1 MKPWELT
8 LKYPPPINPHSIRN
22 EGKLCFHFPCL
33 RISREQ
39 KSLDVWCV
47 MWHSNGIHLILQ
59 LRILLS
65 HWENRDT
72 FKATGNNTQS
82 SKVKVFQSW
91 STRSHVAS
99 EHKGMDFWQGSPTQ
113 ERVQSWE
120 LVTLLLR
127 TCSFE
132 RNSAEKWES
141 SWCHGTSV
149 FWIVCE
155 KKTQEGWGFSV
166 TMTTWRDPGWQRKLW
181 SWQSLASWF

>member
-1 MKPWELT
+1 MKVN
-8 LKYPPPINPHSIRN
+8 YVSIFLVW
-22 EGKLCFHFPCL
+22 GFLG
-33 RISREQ
+33 SR
-39 KSLDVWCV
+39 V

-82 SKVKVFQSW
+82 SKVKVFQTW